1 MNRELTDQELHEKEV
16 RDEAE
21 LQARDE
27 KVEKTLR
34 GVLRYKRDQA
44 RELRDQA
51 NELERQARD
60 IETAVKAEW
69 WWDLHPYLGDDT
81 IESLC
86 NVSPADLLGEG

>member
-34 GVLRYKRDQA
+34 GVRLESQGGA
-44 RELRDQA
+44 RVRHPQEL
-51 NELERQARD
+51 L
-60 IETAVKAEW
+60 K
-69 WWDLHPYLGDDT
+69 GDR
-81 IESLC
+81 
-86 NVSPADLLGEG
+86 